1 MQQASTDGI
10 MNLGIGGED
19 EMKRLVAL
27 LTVATLMV
35 ALLLPAVAAS
45 AQEQTVTVEVG
56 PTAKLIEDGQAVQVK
71 VKVSCEPPAEVLE
84 AAVFAQQDEQTVWGE
99 AGIASV
105 VCDGN
110 SQVRFVKVNALEGQF
125 HRGEVYVSAFVL
137 VCLEPNCADTAGGG
151 DIRTTVKVVGGPR

>member
-1 MQQASTDGI
+1 MG
-10 MNLGIGGED
+10 LGKGGED
-19 EMKRLVAL
+19 EMKRFVAL

-35 ALLLPAVAAS
+35 ALVLPAGAAS
-45 AQEQTVTVEVG
+45 AQEEEAVTVEVG

-84 AAVFAQQDEQTVWGE
+84 ASVFAQQDEQTVWGE

-137 VCLEPNCADTAGGG
+137 VCLDPNCADTAGGG

>member
-1 MQQASTDGI
+1 
-10 MNLGIGGED
+10 MNLGKGGED
-19 EMKRLVAL
+19 EMKRLIAL

-35 ALLLPAVAAS
+35 ALLPPAGVAG
-45 AQEQTVTVEVG
+45 AQEEETVTVEVG

-105 VCDGN
+105 VCDGET
-110 SQVRFVKVNALEGQF
+110 QVRFVEVNALEGQF

-137 VCLEPNCADTAGGG
+137 VCLDPNCEDTAAGG
-151 DIRTTVKVVGGPR
+151 DTRSTVKVVGGPR

>member
-1 MQQASTDGI
+1 
-10 MNLGIGGED
+10 
-19 EMKRLVAL
+19 MKRLVAL

-35 ALLLPAVAAS
+35 ALLLPAGAAS
-45 AQEQTVTVEVG
+45 AQQEEEAVTVEVG

-71 VKVSCEPPAEVLE
+71 VKVSCEPPAHVLE

-105 VCDGN
+105 VCDGK
-110 SQVRFVKVNALEGQF
+110 SHVRFVEVNALEGQF

-137 VCLEPNCADTAGGG
+137 VCLDPDCAETAAGG
-151 DIRTTVKVVGGPR
+151 DTRSTVKVVGGPR